1 MPLGLQPASSPL
13 AHLGQGPLGSPT
25 TTAVS
30 WVGHDAMLGR
40 RCAHCCSHL
49 QSHQQPFF
57 PLSQPILP
65 GVSPAAPLH
74 HGVPN
79 PPRSHP
85 HCGINWLLLGLR
97 TERSRRAVF
106 CWQISFFFFWF
117 VCLPFY
123 YLNSQVVF
131 GHCCPHRLLVGA
143 LSKITV
149 NKPFTFSRRKPP
161 LQSKLRKYL
170 HLVVSMY
177 SPVYHT
183 THFKT
188 AMHNLLVQKIGISPL
203 GTVETINCPIICLP
217 VCTKSVNVTF
227 TLGLFCFS
235 NSLTCLSPPW
245 LQDGD
250 ASRPAAR
257 RLG

>member
-1 MPLGLQPASSPL
+1 MGLTLCQCQGQPGAHTTAPTCRATSSPFSPSL
-13 AHLGQGPLGSPT
+13 SPFCRGFPQLHPTTTGSPT
-25 TTAVS
+25 RPAPTHTGASTGSS
-30 WVGHDAMLGR
+30 WAYTWKEAGELYFAGKE
-40 RCAHCCSHL
+40 A
-49 QSHQQPFF
+49 
-57 PLSQPILP
+57 
-65 GVSPAAPLH
+65 
-74 HGVPN
+74 
-79 PPRSHP
+79 
-85 HCGINWLLLGLR
+85 
-97 TERSRRAVF
+97 
-106 CWQISFFFFWF
+106 FFFFWF

-123 YLNSQVVF
+123 YLNSQAVF

-188 AMHNLLVQKIGISPL
+188 AMHNLLVQKIDISPL
-203 GTVETINCPIICLP
+203 GTAETINCPVICLP
-217 VCTKSVNVTF
+217 VCTKSVNITF